1 MSLKNETSHSI
12 RLVNAN
18 KNFASMKE
26 QESHCLKI
34 TDKSLI
40 FKCFEFSR
48 QKFHNSKNR
57 FHSSKNRFHSSKNRF
72 HSSIN
77 KFHSSKKRFS
87 NTVLESSSL
96 TLTVHSSVAW
106 SCYVGNY
113 QRSQLHESAK
123 KYMLDVISLVK
134 KL

>member
-1 MSLKNETSHSI
+1 
-12 RLVNAN
+12 
-18 KNFASMKE
+18 MKE

-34 TDKSLI
+34 TDKSII
-40 FKCFEFSR
+40 FQRCLNFR
-48 QKFHNSKNR
+48 AKN
-57 FHSSKNRFHSSKNRF
+57 FTIAKIDFTVVKTDFIVVKTNFTVV
-72 HSSIN
+72 
-77 KFHSSKKRFS
+77 KKYFQ
-87 NTVLESSSL
+87 TLCLESSSL

>member
-1 MSLKNETSHSI
+1 MKKCSCYFKKFIVVKIDFIVVKPDFIVVKTDFT
-12 RLVNAN
+12 VV
-18 KNFASMKE
+18 KTDFTVVKTNF
-26 QESHCLKI
+26 
-34 TDKSLI
+34 TVV
-40 FKCFEFSR
+40 
-48 QKFHNSKNR
+48 
-57 FHSSKNRFHSSKNRF
+57 
-72 HSSIN
+72 
-77 KFHSSKKRFS
+77 KKYFQ
-87 NTVLESSSL
+87 TLCLESSSL

>member
-1 MSLKNETSHSI
+1 MEKQET
-12 RLVNAN
+12 
-18 KNFASMKE
+18 
-26 QESHCLKI
+26 HCLKI

-40 FKCFEFSR
+40 FKDFEFSR

-57 FHSSKNRFHSSKNRF
+57 FHSSKTDFMAVKTDFTVVKTNFTVV
-72 HSSIN
+72 
-77 KFHSSKKRFS
+77 KKYFQ
-87 NTVLESSSL
+87 TLCLESSSL